1 MFESFG
7 LSLAMGRNDPEYSFI
22 HKFGS
27 NLGLAGTPES
37 IWSAGGLYP
46 WSSLTTA
53 QTLYVLSTAGG
64 DTSTLTIQGLDTNY
78 DPLEETITL
87 TGATAV
93 TTDNEFLRVFR
104 MEYSVV
110 NAGTITA
117 RLGSGT
123 GTIVAQVDIGLA
135 QTLMAVY
142 TIPRQKTGF
151 LMNYTASTGKG
162 DDASIDLFIRD
173 PAIDGFRLKS
183 ETKVYQSS
191 FRQEFTVPLV
201 LPEKSDIDFRATT
214 TSANSDCILNF
225 DVVIINN

>member
-27 NLGLAGTPES
+27 NLALAGTPET

-46 WSSLTTA
+46 WSSLTAA
-53 QTLYVLSTAGG
+53 QPLFVLSTDGG
-64 DTSTLTIQGLDTNY
+64 DTSTLTIQGLDANY
-78 DPLEETITL
+78 DSVEETITL
-87 TGATAV
+87 TGVTAV
-93 TTDNEFLRVFR
+93 TTITPFLRVFR
-104 MEYSVV
+104 MRYSEE

-117 RLGSGT
+117 RVGSGT
-123 GTIVAQVDIGLA
+123 GTVVAQVDAGLA

-162 DDASIDLFIRD
+162 DDAEVDLFIRD
-173 PAIDGFRLKS
+173 PAINGFRLKS

-191 FRQEFTVPLV
+191 FRQEFTIPLV
-201 LPEKSDIDFRATT
+201 LPERSDIDFRATT

-225 DVVIINN
+225 DVVIVNN

>member
-27 NLGLAGTPES
+27 NLALAGTPET

-46 WSSLTTA
+46 WSSLTAA
-53 QTLYVLSTAGG
+53 QPLFVLSTDGG
-64 DTSTLTIQGLDTNY
+64 DTSTLTIQGLDANY
-78 DPLEETITL
+78 DSVEETITL

-93 TTDNEFLRVFR
+93 TTITPFLRVFR
-104 MEYSVV
+104 MRYSQE

-117 RLGSGT
+117 RVGSGT
-123 GTIVAQVDIGLA
+123 GTVVAQVDAGLA

-162 DDASIDLFIRD
+162 DDASVDLFIRD
-173 PAIDGFRLKS
+173 PAINGFRLKS

-191 FRQEFTVPLV
+191 FRQEFTIPLV
-201 LPEKSDIDFRATT
+201 LPERSDIDFRATT

-225 DVVIINN
+225 DVVIVNN

>member
-7 LSLAMGRNDPEYSFI
+7 LSLAMGRNDPQYSYI

-27 NLGLAGTPES
+27 NLALTGTPES

-46 WSSLTTA
+46 WSSLTAA
-53 QTLYVLSTAGG
+53 QPLFVLSTDGG
-64 DTSTLTIQGLDTNY
+64 DTGTLTIQGLDANY
-78 DPLEETITL
+78 DSLEETITL
-87 TGATAV
+87 TGLTAV
-93 TTDNEFLRVFR
+93 TTINPFLRVFR
-104 MEYSVV
+104 MQYSDE

-117 RLGSGT
+117 RVGSGT
-123 GTIVAQVDIGLA
+123 GTIVAQVDAGLA

-162 DDASIDLFIRD
+162 DDASVDLFVRD
-173 PAIDGFRLKS
+173 PAINGFRLKS

-191 FRQEFTVPLV
+191 FRQEFTIPLV

-225 DVVIINN
+225 DVVLLSN

>member
-27 NLGLAGTPES
+27 NLSLAGTPETV
-37 IWSAGGLYP
+37 WSAGGLYP
-46 WSSLTTA
+46 WSSLTAA
-53 QTLYVLSTAGG
+53 QPLFVLSTDGG
-64 DTSTLTIQGLDTNY
+64 DTSTLTIQGLDANY
-78 DPLEETITL
+78 DSVKETITL

-93 TTDNEFLRVFR
+93 TTVTPFLRVFR
-104 MEYSVV
+104 MEYSHE

-117 RLGSGT
+117 RVGSGT
-123 GTIVAQVDIGLA
+123 GTVVAQVDAGLA

-162 DDASIDLFIRD
+162 DDASVDLFIRD
-173 PAIDGFRLKS
+173 PAINGFRLKS

-191 FRQEFTVPLV
+191 FRQEFTIPLV
-201 LPEKSDIDFRATT
+201 LPERSDIDFRATT

-225 DVVIINN
+225 DVVIVNN

>member
-27 NLGLAGTPES
+27 NLALAGTPET

-46 WSSLTTA
+46 WSSLTAA
-53 QTLYVLSTAGG
+53 QPLFVLSTDGG
-64 DTSTLTIQGLDTNY
+64 DTSTLTIQGLDANY
-78 DPLEETITL
+78 DSVEETITL

-93 TTDNEFLRVFR
+93 TTVTPFLRVFR
-104 MEYSVV
+104 MQYSDE

-123 GTIVAQVDIGLA
+123 GTIVAQVDAGIA

-162 DDASIDLFIRD
+162 DDASVDLFIRD
-173 PAIDGFRLKS
+173 PAINGFRLKS

-191 FRQEFTVPLV
+191 FRQEFTMPLV

-225 DVVIINN
+225 DVVIVNN